1 MSTEITKKDKVFFI
15 LKNIGIGLYIL
26 LLFLFL
32 IKSPLAQMVHQT
44 AKKTQKIFPKKK
56 MQTTN
61 RECFLLFVFYI
72 IISIFILQF
81 IFYESNWIRVI
92 YILLECFVTF
102 LVLLITYRTIKQ
114 STRIRKLFVKNKM
127 V

>member
-44 AKKTQKIFPKKK
+44 VKKTQKVISKKK
-56 MQTTN
+56 IQTSN

-102 LVLLITYRTIKQ
+102 LMILITYRTMKQ

>member
-44 AKKTQKIFPKKK
+44 VKKTQKVFSKKK
-56 MQTTN
+56 IQTTN

-92 YILLECFVTF
+92 YILLECFITF
-102 LVLLITYRTIKQ
+102 LMILITYRTMKQ

>member
-26 LLFLFL
+26 LLFMFL
-32 IKSPLAQMVHQT
+32 MKSPLTQMLHQT
-44 AKKTQKIFPKKK
+44 VKRTQKLFPKKK
-56 MQTTN
+56 IQTTN

-92 YILLECFVTF
+92 YILLECLVTF
-102 LVLLITYRTIKQ
+102 LMILITYRTIKQ